1 MSQRIITGLLTRS
14 IGATRWTP
22 KQQSQWLSIRH
33 SSNKPAPVSPREI
46 TNHIPTNRTTN
57 GGDQFKIRPP
67 PSLELPEFD
76 SHMKEVRENVHSA
89 LKKDGIEVDKWPWL
103 ERFID
108 ANIAQKGRMARDCL
122 KKMYFDLAYKDP
134 SSEGTSNLDPLYVQ
148 LSTESER
155 IVFQITQILSSI
167 LPRIPVKVYQLLLAR
182 YYHVGLS
189 FYVER
194 LADVIV
200 GSKIITA
207 RDRAVLLCVKL
218 KYNVYEDYWEAF
230 EEYRRL
236 RDWCLKQGE
245 KEIINISWW
254 SRVVY
259 ALTKV
264 QIQDTIT
271 SPSLPVDITL
281 ELLADHDK
289 FARDEEAD
297 SNKLQCLFLD
307 HYGKKASPLTSPEWI
322 LHHQQ
327 IIVGIHEALVE
338 RYGEDLNSN
347 SFLFTSLLEAY
358 GRVGLPQSAMEV
370 WNRMITSDVGI
381 NSVAL
386 SVVFDNCGRLN
397 RLSDARRIFAWLEH
411 GERTDELMDKN
422 VWDSWLECLCRCGA
436 LREAIHYAFHL
447 MEPALRRRAE
457 VVQEQGSTSFSR
469 TSEGLSVLKPDA
481 KTFKL
486 LLSFSGSTK
495 GRHSYGVREP
505 AIHAEIQ
512 QRIKEEFPEAT
523 PSIQDFLLVIQAD

>member
-1 MSQRIITGLLTRS
+1 MSQRIINGLLTRS
-14 IGATRWTP
+14 IGVAHWTP
-22 KQQSQWLSIRH
+22 KRQSHWISVRH
-33 SSNKPAPVSPREI
+33 SSSKPTPVSTREKI
-46 TNHIPTNRTTN
+46 NHFPTDIKNN
-57 GGDQFKIRPP
+57 GSNTSKSRPMQ
-67 PSLELPEFD
+67 SFELPKFD
-76 SHMKEVRENVHSA
+76 SHMEHVRGKVHSA
-89 LKKDGIEVDKWPWL
+89 LRRDGIEVDKWPWL
-103 ERFID
+103 EKFID
-108 ANIAQKGRMARDCL
+108 ANIAEKGPIARECL
-122 KKMYFDLAYKDP
+122 KRVYFDLANKD
-134 SSEGTSNLDPLYVQ
+134 SSSKGNSDLDPLFVQ
-148 LSTESER
+148 LSTESEN
-155 IVFQITQILSSI
+155 IVFQIIQTLSSI
-167 LPRIPVKVYQLLLAR
+167 LPKMPVKVYQVLLAR
-182 YYHVGLS
+182 YYRTCLP
-189 FYVER
+189 FYVQR
-194 LADVIV
+194 LTDTIA
-200 GSKIITA
+200 GAGNLTA

-230 EEYRRL
+230 EEYRHL

-245 KEIINISWW
+245 KDIFKISWW
-254 SRVVY
+254 SRVIY
-259 ALTKV
+259 SLTKV
-264 QIQDTIT
+264 QVQHTST
-271 SPSLPVDITL
+271 SPSLPIEITV
-281 ELLADHDK
+281 EILADHDK
-289 FARDEEAD
+289 YMREEEAE

-307 HYGKKASPLTSPEWI
+307 HYAKKSSRLISPELI

-338 RYGEDLNSN
+338 QYGEDLNGN

-411 GERTDELMDKN
+411 GERADELMDKN

-436 LREAIHYAFHL
+436 LREAMHYAFHL
-447 MEPALRRRAE
+447 MEPALRKRAE
-457 VVQEQGSTSFSR
+457 VVQEQGSMSFTRNSD
-469 TSEGLSVLKPDA
+469 GLSVLKPDI

-505 AIHAEIQ
+505 AIHAEIT

-523 PSIQDFLLVIQAD
+523 PSLQDYLHAMQAG